1 VDEVEAA
8 GLRIAYE
15 RRGEGP
21 PLVLLHG
28 VLSDTRH
35 WSRQID
41 ALARDFT
48 VVAWEAPGHGRSDD
62 PPESW
67 STAEFSACLAAF
79 IETLE
84 LGRPHV
90 LGLSWGSTIALD
102 LYRLRPDLPRTL
114 GLVSG
119 YAGWAG
125 SLPPEE
131 VARRLDQGLREAG
144 MAAEEFVPGW
154 LPGLLTRR
162 APPEL
167 VAEVAEMMSDFHAAG
182 YRAVFRTMAETD
194 LRGMLPGIAVPTLLL
209 WGAEDARSPLHVGE
223 DLHAR
228 IPGSTLVVLPGVGHL
243 CNLEA
248 PEAFNAGVRDFLLP
262 GAG

>member
-1 VDEVEAA
+1 MDEVEVD

-15 RRGEGP
+15 RTGEGP

-41 ALARDFT
+41 ALALDFT
-48 VVAWEAPGHGRSDD
+48 VVAWDAPGHGRSDD

-67 STAEFSACLAAF
+67 RTEDFSACLAAF

-90 LGLSWGSTIALD
+90 LGLSWGSTLALD
-102 LYRLRPDLPRTL
+102 LYRTRPDLPRTL
-114 GLVSG
+114 GLASG

-131 VARRLDQGLREAG
+131 VARRRDQGLREAG
-144 MAAEEFVPGW
+144 MAPEEFVPGW

-162 APPEL
+162 ASPEL
-167 VAEVAEMMSDFHAAG
+167 VA
-182 YRAVFRTMAETD
+182 FRTMAETD
-194 LRGMLPGIAVPTLLL
+194 LRGVLAGIAVPTLLV
-209 WGAEDARSPLHVGE
+209 WGAEDARSPLQVGE

-248 PEAFNAGVRDFLLP
+248 PDAFNAAVRDFLRS
-262 GAG
+262 GAGS